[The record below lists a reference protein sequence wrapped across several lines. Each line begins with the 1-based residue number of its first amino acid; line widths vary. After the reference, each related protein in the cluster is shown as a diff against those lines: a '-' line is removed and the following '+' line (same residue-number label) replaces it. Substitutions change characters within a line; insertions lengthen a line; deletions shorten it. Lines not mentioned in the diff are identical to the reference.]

1 MKKIAP
7 LLIIFGIIAVIVTIV
22 LFRAEQQQTV
32 TVYEGN
38 AEKKPVELQLNQF
51 QDTQC
56 GMAIGQMEDSAQ
68 VVGPDGKTWFF
79 DDVGCMVSWLES
91 RTFKDE
97 ALVWVY
103 ARDASAWIDGRLAW
117 YSVTDETPM
126 RYGFAPHKKRKK
138 GFIGFD
144 EMKAKMLKGET
155 MKDPRIRKKL
165 LGND

>member
-7 LLIIFGIIAVIVTIV
+7 LLIIIAIIAIIVTIV
-22 LFRAEQQQTV
+22 LFRAKQQQTV

-38 AEKKPVELQLNQF
+38 AAKKPIELQLNQF

-56 GMAIGQMEDSAQ
+56 GMAIGQLEDSAQ

-103 ARDASAWIDGRLAW
+103 ARDVSAWIDGRSAW

-126 RYGFAPHKKRKK
+126 RYGFAPHKKRKNS
-138 GFIGFD
+138 FIGFD
-144 EMKAKMLKGET
+144 EMKTKMLKGET
-155 MKDPRIRKKL
+155 MKDPLTRKKL